1 MNAFVM
7 PTINIDTIHDA
18 TNAEGGVA
26 KWQPKKLTE
35 KHKNIIALHIQSMK
49 RAEIAEFCGCTPEF
63 VSMVV
68 ATDLAQEYMR
78 DLEKYLDH
86 RVKSLYTM
94 SVDVIKDGLSGIAT
108 DVQLKAARL
117 QLEMTGKLKESV
129 TEQKTAE
136 DVVAALLQAAAA
148 GGTINIAQ
156 NIQVNN

>member
-1 MNAFVM
+1 MNDVLPIAL
-7 PTINIDTIHDA
+7 PTINLEQLEA
-18 TNAEGGVA
+18 NSGGG

-49 RAEIAEFCGCTPEF
+49 RAEIAEFCGCTPEY

-78 DLEKYLDH
+78 ELEKYLDH
-86 RVKSLYTM
+86 RVKALYER
-94 SVDVIKDGLSGIAT
+94 SVDVIRDGLTGAAT
-108 DVQLKAARL
+108 DTQLKAARL
-117 QLEMTGKLKESV
+117 QLEMTGKLKENV
-129 TEQKTAE
+129 TEQQTAE
-136 DVVAALLQAAAA
+136 DVVTALLKAAAA

>member
-1 MNAFVM
+1 
-7 PTINIDTIHDA
+7 
-18 TNAEGGVA
+18 
-26 KWQPKKLTE
+26 
-35 KHKNIIALHIQSMK
+35 
-49 RAEIAEFCGCTPEF
+49 
-63 VSMVV
+63 MVV

-86 RVKSLYTM
+86 RVRSLYTA
-94 SVDVIKDGLSGIAT
+94 SVDVIHDGLKGVAT

-117 QLEMTGKLKESV
+117 QLEMTGKLKENV